1 MTLPDSGLPIEA
13 AVPELRRALDDP
25 GRAVLVAPPGSGKTT
40 IVPIR
45 LLDEPWLAGRR
56 VLLLEPRR
64 LAARAAARRMATLL
78 GERVGDTVGYTTR
91 DERVVGPGTRVE
103 VMTEG
108 VLTRRMQHDR
118 DLAGV
123 GIVIFDELHERNL
136 QTDLGLAL
144 TVDVTT
150 RQRRDLRV
158 LAMSAT
164 IAAERVAAL
173 LGGAPVVTAG
183 TEAYPVD
190 LRWVPRRPKDRLEPA
205 VADVVRRALRDD
217 DGDVLV
223 FLPGAGE
230 IHRTADHLGAD
241 GGLAGVSI
249 HQLYGMLSA
258 ADQDAALAPAPS
270 GGRKVVLATD
280 IAESSLTVEGVR
292 VVVDSGV
299 ARKPRFDRRTALTR
313 LVTVPVSKASADQR
327 AGRAGRL
334 GPGVA
339 YRVWS
344 QLEHTS
350 RPAHRDA
357 EITQVDLAGLALEL
371 AAWGA
376 GPQQLAWLDPPPA
389 RTLAQARDL
398 LRSLDALDAENGL
411 TAGGRAMLDLPLH
424 PRLAHMVAVGVEAEQ
439 GALACVLATLAD
451 ERDVLRGPPD
461 QVPVDVATR
470 VHLVADRSARH
481 PSADDRA
488 VAAVRAR
495 SEDLARRA
503 GLTPERLDG
512 LDGLGLDPAPAGLL
526 LSLAYPDRIARRRG
540 SPGQFQ
546 LPDGARVWLPAG
558 DPLATADRIV
568 AVDVDGRRTN
578 ARVRLAARFE

>member
-1 MTLPDSGLPIEA
+1 
-13 AVPELRRALDDP
+13 
-25 GRAVLVAPPGSGKTT
+25 
-40 IVPIR
+40 
-45 LLDEPWLAGRR
+45 
-56 VLLLEPRR
+56 
-64 LAARAAARRMATLL
+64 
-78 GERVGDTVGYTTR
+78 
-91 DERVVGPGTRVE
+91 
-103 VMTEG
+103 
-108 VLTRRMQHDR
+108 
-118 DLAGV
+118 
-123 GIVIFDELHERNL
+123 
-136 QTDLGLAL
+136 
-144 TVDVTT
+144 
-150 RQRRDLRV
+150 
-158 LAMSAT
+158 MSAT

-173 LGGAPVVTAG
+173 LGGAPVVTAE

-230 IHRTADHLGAD
+230 IRRTADHLGAD

-258 ADQDAALAPAPS
+258 ADQDAALAAAPP

-339 YRVWS
+339 YRLWS

-357 EITQVDLAGLALEL
+357 EVTQVDLAGLALEL

-424 PRLAHMVAVGVEAEQ
+424 PRLAHMVAIGVEAEQ
-439 GALACVLATLAD
+439 GALACVLATWPTSATCCAGRPIKSRSTWPPGCISSPTAVLGTRRLTTAPSPRSGPARRTSPAGPASRPSGSTGSTGLGSIRHRPGSCCRSPTPTASPAVED
-451 ERDVLRGPPD
+451 RPASSSCPTGPGCGCRRATRSPRPIASWRWTSTDVGPTPGSAWPPASSEWELLPVACTCALTAAGLRSQTRRGP
-461 QVPVDVATR
+461 
-470 VHLVADRSARH
+470 
-481 PSADDRA
+481 
-488 VAAVRAR
+488 
-495 SEDLARRA
+495 
-503 GLTPERLDG
+503 
-512 LDGLGLDPAPAGLL
+512 
-526 LSLAYPDRIARRRG
+526 
-540 SPGQFQ
+540 
-546 LPDGARVWLPAG
+546 
-558 DPLATADRIV
+558 
-568 AVDVDGRRTN
+568 GRRCPGP
-578 ARVRLAARFE
+578 RLSSDRR